1 MSIIHPGNL
10 QSILSPRCAMDAMK
24 YSRVKNAKIES
35 VIEETTT
42 RIPLDSHVALPE
54 VSSMPLD
61 EDYILVLSKQPHS
74 WFISDRF
81 FGNEIPSLFTGRRNG
96 PDLNQ
101 GDLSALYNKGLL
113 SVNGARRDVEDL
125 SGRYSVRSDNVA
137 LISITD
143 RCNLSCGHCVANAN
157 GNGLSG
163 EEIRLDE
170 LRKIFHALSR
180 DLNPYSLDVE
190 RKVFISGGEPLIRS
204 DLESIAI
211 ACSDEGLST
220 HICTNGLLV
229 TDHVLKSL
237 RDRNIAFSVSLDGEK
252 QNHEMVRGGE
262 TFDYTIDTIRKMKQN
277 GFDVFINTFLHEGNI
292 GDMRYLLNFGAENGV
307 RGINFI
313 RAIPRGRGRGM
324 DFKRVPD
331 KILFRKLF
339 DFMQEDSE
347 FYRMIEN
354 ENTFPILTTSMIAGV
369 KSLNCGMSRG
379 NYFFMDS
386 SGDVYP
392 CPGTRYPEFKIGNVR
407 TSELDYIMNQRKSHS
422 LADLRADT
430 FPVCSG
436 CDFTYFCGG
445 DCRGSAYGN
454 SPTKDIK
461 SPVPYCNERRE
472 SLLEIFKILARNPG
486 FLTNKSNWIV
496 ENAREETRR
505 QH

>member
-24 YSRVKNAKIES
+24 YSRVKKTKTGVVDNELA
-35 VIEETTT
+35 
-42 RIPLDSHVALPE
+42 RIPLDSHIKLSD
-54 VSSMPLD
+54 VSSVILD
-61 EDYILVLSKQPHS
+61 EDYVLVLSKQPHS
-74 WFISDRF
+74 WFISDHF
-81 FGNEIPSLFTGRRNG
+81 FKDGIHSLIAGRRNSS
-96 PDLNQ
+96 DLNQ
-101 GDLSALYNKGLL
+101 SDLSVLYRKGLL
-113 SVNGARRDVEDL
+113 SVNGNFRAQEDL
-125 SGRYSVRSDNVA
+125 SGRYSVCSDNVA

-157 GNGLSG
+157 ENGLSG
-163 EEIRLDE
+163 EELKPEE
-170 LRKIFHALSR
+170 LKKVFHALSE
-180 DLNPYSLDVE
+180 DLNPYGLDVE
-190 RKVFISGGEPLIRS
+190 KKVFISGGEPLIRS

-229 TDHVLKSL
+229 TDQVLKSL
-237 RDRNIAFSVSLDGEK
+237 RGRNVAFSVSLDGER
-252 QNHEMVRGGE
+252 QNHERVRGGE
-262 TFDYTIDTIRKMKQN
+262 TFDYTIDTIRKMRQN
-277 GFDVFINTFLHEGNI
+277 GFDVFINTFLHESNI

-313 RAIPRGRGRGM
+313 RAIPRGRGKGM

-331 KILFRKLF
+331 KRLFRKLF
-339 DFMQEDSE
+339 NFMQEDSE

-354 ENTFPILTTSMIAGV
+354 ENTFSILAASMIAGV

-386 SGDVYP
+386 SGDIYP
-392 CPGTRYPEFKIGNVR
+392 CPGTRYPEFKIGNIR
-407 TSELDYIMNQRKSHS
+407 TSELDYIMNQRKSHP

-430 FPVCSG
+430 FPVCSR

-454 SPTKDIK
+454 DSTKDIK
-461 SPVPYCNERRE
+461 SPVPYCSERRE
-472 SLLEIFKILARNPG
+472 SLLEIFKILARNPD
-486 FLTNKSNWIV
+486 FLTDKSSWII

-505 QH
+505 QN